1 MNFALQYLV
10 QVAKESSPRIGIAI
24 EEFLVKFEEA
34 TPKEKFTSP
43 VGENATL
50 EELKASGER
59 HQAYQALLRLSETG
73 LNFAYQLTRLSM
85 EEQGK
90 FLGMYI
96 MNTIRAVTPERV
108 TPQ

>member
-10 QVAKESSPRIGIAI
+10 QVAKETSPRIGIAI

-34 TPKEKFTSP
+34 TPKEKFT
-43 VGENATL
+43 VNAGENANL
-50 EELKASGER
+50 EELRADLEKRQEYR
-59 HQAYQALLRLSETG
+59 TLLKLSSIG
-73 LNFAYQLTRLSM
+73 LNYAYELNRLSM

-96 MNTIRAVTPERV
+96 LNTIRAVSPV
-108 TPQ
+108 PISL